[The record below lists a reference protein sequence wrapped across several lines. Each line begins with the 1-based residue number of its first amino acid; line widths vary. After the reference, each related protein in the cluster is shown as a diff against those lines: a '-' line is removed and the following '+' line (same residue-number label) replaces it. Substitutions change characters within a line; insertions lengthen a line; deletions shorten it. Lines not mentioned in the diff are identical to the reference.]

1 MQKYPNVRV
10 EYADQWMNRTRGKTF
25 ANLIEAVRYL
35 GYDACINNCKNR
47 LYDGILA
54 GWNGYG
60 AFVLYDEH
68 NKVIDR
74 DIIGNVA
81 NNHAKH
87 KRDHRYRRNFVFRRG
102 PVEGI
107 GNYRYGARRRGFKV
121 AQEIRE
127 NEFLQ
132 YDEDCIEYG
141 IKERVKRN
149 KQYMPQW
156 YDDIYKANHRNH
168 NWKQFRN
175 TQWK

>member
-47 LYDGILA
+47 LYDGLLA

-68 NKVIDR
+68 NKVIDS
-74 DIIGNVA
+74 DIIGDVA
-81 NNHAKH
+81 RNHAKR
-87 KRDHRYRRNFVFRRG
+87 KRDYRYRRNFVFRRG
-102 PVEGI
+102 PVEGLGI
-107 GNYRYGARRRGFKV
+107 YRRGARRRGFKV

-132 YDEDCIEYG
+132 YDEDCIEHG
-141 IKERVKRN
+141 IKERAKRN
-149 KQYMPQW
+149 MQYMPQW
-156 YDDIYKANHRNH
+156 YDDIYKANHRCH
-168 NWKQFRN
+168 NWKQFRK

>member
-10 EYADQWMNRTRGKTF
+10 EYADEWMNRHRGGKF
-25 ANLIEAVRYL
+25 ANLIEAVRHL
-35 GYDACINNCKNR
+35 GYNACINNCKNR
-47 LYDGILA
+47 LCESYWVGWPSYNSFVIYDQ
-54 GWNGYG
+54 
-60 AFVLYDEH
+60 DE
-68 NKVIDR
+68 KVIPC
-74 DIIGNVA
+74 DIIREVA
-81 NNHAKH
+81 ENHAKQ
-87 KRDHRYRRNFVFRRG
+87 KRDNRHRRTFVFRQG

-107 GNYRYGARRRGFKV
+107 GVYRRGFRRKRIKV

-149 KQYMPQW
+149 KQYLPQW
-156 YDDIYKANHRNH
+156 YDDIYKSGIRDN
-168 NWKQFRN
+168 NWKRFRK